1 MSHPFEAEI
10 SGLKEKLL
18 VMGGHAER
26 AAADAV
32 RSLVQRDSEL
42 ARAVLEKD
50 AVLDRFEIEID
61 EDSIHIL
68 AGAPLAGD
76 LRFITVAMKIS
87 HNLERVGD
95 EAGKIAKRS
104 IDLAS
109 EPPLKLYADLPR
121 MSTLTLEM
129 LKDALDAFVQRHPEN
144 ARAVIGRD
152 DEVDAMNRE
161 TYRELAAFMVECPA
175 SISRCLNVMGVSR
188 SLERIADHA
197 TNIAEE
203 IVYLYEARDIR
214 HAGTRP

>member
-76 LRFITVAMKIS
+76 LGFITDRKSTRLNSSPV
-87 HNLERVGD
+87 
-95 EAGKIAKRS
+95 
-104 IDLAS
+104 S
-109 EPPLKLYADLPR
+109 E
-121 MSTLTLEM
+121 
-129 LKDALDAFVQRHPEN
+129 
-144 ARAVIGRD
+144 
-152 DEVDAMNRE
+152 
-161 TYRELAAFMVECPA
+161 
-175 SISRCLNVMGVSR
+175 
-188 SLERIADHA
+188 SLI
-197 TNIAEE
+197 T
-203 IVYLYEARDIR
+203 
-214 HAGTRP
+214 PSS